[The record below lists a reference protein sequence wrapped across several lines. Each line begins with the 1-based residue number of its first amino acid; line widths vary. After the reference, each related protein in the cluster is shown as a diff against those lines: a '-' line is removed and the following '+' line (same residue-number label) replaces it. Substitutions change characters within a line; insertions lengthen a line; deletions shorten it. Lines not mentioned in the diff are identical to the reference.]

1 MKEVIE
7 FAMYLTGHD
16 EKTIRQ
22 MYEDWLRYQ
31 KAKP

>member
-16 EKTIRQ
+16 YDTIKQ

-31 KAKP
+31 KAKQ